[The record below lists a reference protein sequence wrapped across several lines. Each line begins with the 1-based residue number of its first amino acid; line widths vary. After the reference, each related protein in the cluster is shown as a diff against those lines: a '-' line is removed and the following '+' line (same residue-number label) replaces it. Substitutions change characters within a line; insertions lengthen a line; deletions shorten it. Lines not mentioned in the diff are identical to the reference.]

1 MDYNLDMMPIF
12 KEKVKN
18 FGIAEKRKI
27 KRFMDEFSN
36 GGFKA
41 IDNYLIQSYRVRNK
55 SSDNVDKEDSA
66 FIEKVKYAIEN
77 KLWHYHAGFYNINN
91 EYPIDN
97 GYKLSNVNDL
107 VSQWL
112 IHYQKISESNIVL
125 IDILPHPPLNILAL
139 KSIEDNT

>member
-1 MDYNLDMMPIF
+1 MEYEIEITLIF
-12 KEKVKN
+12 KNKVKG
-18 FGIAEKRKI
+18 FAIAEKRKI
-27 KRFMDEFSN
+27 RRFIELFSN

-55 SSDNVDKEDSA
+55 SSDNVDKEDSN

-77 KLWHYHAGFYNINN
+77 KLWHYHAGFYNLNN

-97 GYKLSNVNDL
+97 GYKLSEKDDL

-112 IHYQKISESNIVL
+112 IRLDASLKNNQ
-125 IDILPHPPLNILAL
+125 LA
-139 KSIEDNT
+139 K